1 MKVPYQFEGGELN
14 GLTLGVEHDRRIY
27 FHVKEPPL
35 HLRATEGQETR
46 IETPDVETYIYDVHS
61 GRFLEQSLA
70 TPEMQRWRFY
80 SLRQSI
86 ADVLVAGGEGVLDM
100 QERDVVR
107 TFNAEIAAH
116 TIEVMQRVG
125 VNPDAIS
132 YLLQENTRLREQ
144 IARYPQ
150 RIVQMIELVMI
161 DVETREDENEDVWI
175 ATPASELEAELIKA
189 VREVEP

>member
-1 MKVPYQFEGGELN
+1 MK
-14 GLTLGVEHDRRIY
+14 
-27 FHVKEPPL
+27 
-35 HLRATEGQETR
+35 A
-46 IETPDVETYIYDVHS
+46 S
-61 GRFLEQSLA
+61 
-70 TPEMQRWRFY
+70 
-80 SLRQSI
+80 SI
-86 ADVLVAGGEGVLDM
+86 CKS
-100 QERDVVR
+100 DVVR